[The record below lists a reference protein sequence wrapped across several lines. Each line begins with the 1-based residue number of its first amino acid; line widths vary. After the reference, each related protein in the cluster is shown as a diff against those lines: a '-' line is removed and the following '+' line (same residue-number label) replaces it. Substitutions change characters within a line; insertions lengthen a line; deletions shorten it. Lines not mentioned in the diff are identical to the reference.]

1 VEVLTMKK
9 REQLEEMQVL
19 KIKAYTTAIK
29 EMLDGTIEWN
39 AAILN
44 GARQTCK
51 DNDIISLTEQG
62 TPLGN
67 LTEALLPFAEDDET
81 KQAAQQS

>member
-1 VEVLTMKK
+1 MKK
-9 REQLEEMQVL
+9 RESLEKMQVL
-19 KIKAYTTAIK
+19 KIEAYTKAIK

-51 DNDIISLTEQG
+51 DNDIISLSEQG
-62 TPLGN
+62 TPVGDLV
-67 LTEALLPFAEDDET
+67 ELLPFAEDDET

>member
-1 VEVLTMKK
+1 MKK
-9 REQLEEMQVL
+9 RESLEKMQVL
-19 KIKAYTTAIK
+19 KIKAYTKAIK

-51 DNDIISLTEQG
+51 DNDIISLSEQG
-62 TPLGN
+62 TPVGDLA
-67 LTEALLPFAEDDET
+67 ELLPFAEDDET
-81 KQAAQQS
+81 KQAVRQS

>member
-1 VEVLTMKK
+1 MKK

-29 EMLDGTIEWN
+29 QMLDGTIEWN

-51 DNDIISLTEQG
+51 DNDVISLTEQG

-67 LTEALLPFAEDDET
+67 LAEVLPFNEDDET

>member
-1 VEVLTMKK
+1 MKK

-44 GARQTCK
+44 GARQSCK
-51 DNDIISLTEQG
+51 DNGIISTTEQG
-62 TPLGN
+62 TPVGDLV
-67 LTEALLPFAEDDET
+67 ELLPFAEDDET

>member
-1 VEVLTMKK
+1 MKK

-19 KIKAYTTAIK
+19 KTKAYTTAIK

-51 DNDIISLTEQG
+51 DNDIISLSEQG

-67 LTEALLPFAEDDET
+67 LAEVLPFNEDDET

>member
-1 VEVLTMKK
+1 MKK

-19 KIKAYTTAIK
+19 KITAYTTAIK
-29 EMLDGTIEWN
+29 QMLDGTIEWN

-51 DNDIISLTEQG
+51 DNGIISVTEQG

-67 LTEALLPFAEDDET
+67 LAVVLPFAEDDET

>member
-1 VEVLTMKK
+1 MKK
-9 REQLEEMQVL
+9 RESLEKMQGL
-19 KIKAYTTAIK
+19 KIKAYTKAIK

-51 DNDIISLTEQG
+51 DNDIISLSEQG
-62 TPLGN
+62 TPVGDLA
-67 LTEALLPFAEDDET
+67 ELLPFAEDDET
-81 KQAAQQS
+81 KQAVRQS

>member
-1 VEVLTMKK
+1 MKK
-9 REQLEEMQVL
+9 RESLEKMQVL
-19 KIKAYTTAIK
+19 KIEAYTKAIK

-51 DNDIISLTEQG
+51 DNDIISLSEQG
-62 TPLGN
+62 TPVGDLV
-67 LTEALLPFAEDDET
+67 ELLPFAEDDET
-81 KQAAQQS
+81 KQASQQS